1 MARDSTLLSKLLN
14 LSEERFGVAVGDL
27 LSSDRFINSVERAVS
42 SGAAA
47 RTAIEAGMA
56 RLLRVFN
63 VPTLDDLLKVERKL
77 EELEELIGE
86 AAGEVDRIEAM
97 LRGKAKA
104 KSKAAGGRGA
114 GRRRS
119 AQ

>member
-1 MARDSTLLSKLLN
+1 MARESTLLSKLLN
-14 LSEERFGVAVGDL
+14 MSEERFGVAVGDL
-27 LSSDRFINSVERAVS
+27 MSSDRFISSVERAVS

-56 RLLRVFN
+56 RLLRILN

-86 AAGEVDRIEAM
+86 AANEVDRIEAV
-97 LRGKAKA
+97 LRGQ
-104 KSKAAGGRGA
+104 SKA
-114 GRRRS
+114 RRRPS
-119 AQ
+119 RKEGERSS